1 MPSWNN
7 WHKAHYFVAIYF
19 KWCISFEQKG
29 CITLFK
35 CVKCKFKEKKMASL
49 AEKMAANLDISAFSK
64 ADELKKRLW
73 FTILALVVFRLGTF
87 IPLPGIDPNIL
98 AEVFSQH
105 NGGILGMFNMFSGG
119 ALERMTIFAL
129 NIFPYISASIIIQL
143 GQSIIP
149 SLQALKKEGEAGHR
163 KVTHYTK
170 ILTVFITIIQGYGI
184 AVGLESMTGGAGA
197 SAVVIPSFVFKF
209 TTIVSLVG
217 GTMFV
222 VWLGDQI
229 TSRGVGNGS
238 SLIITVGIIANIP
251 TALARTFEL
260 GRVGSMS
267 GLTIA
272 LLLVMALVL
281 IYVIVFVERAQRK
294 IIIQYPKRQMGMRIS
309 AAETSHLPLKI
320 NPTGV
325 IPPIFASSLLLL
337 PITVANL
344 SAQNGPSW
352 AQTLSQ
358 WLGHGQP
365 VYLALYAFLIIFFSF
380 FYTAVVFNPE
390 ETADN
395 LKKHG
400 GFIAGIRPGKNTAE
414 YLDYV
419 ITRLTVL
426 GAAYLTVLCIVPEVL
441 ISKLS
446 VPFVLGGT
454 TLLIVVQVTMDFVT
468 QIQSHL
474 IAYQYEGLIK
484 KAQLIQNKKRK

>member
-1 MPSWNN
+1 MGTFAPNLVILKN
-7 WHKAHYFVAIYF
+7 
-19 KWCISFEQKG
+19 
-29 CITLFK
+29 
-35 CVKCKFKEKKMASL
+35 KEIKMVSL
-49 AEKMAANLDISAFSK
+49 AEKMAANLDMSAFGK
-64 ADELKKRLW
+64 AEELKKRLW
-73 FTILALVVFRLGTF
+73 FTILALIVFRLGTF

-98 AEVFSQH
+98 ADIFSR
-105 NGGILGMFNMFSGG
+105 NSNGILGMFNMFAGG

-129 NIFPYISASIIIQL
+129 NIMPYTSASIILQL

-149 SLQALKKEGEAGHR
+149 SLSALKKEGEAGHR
-163 KVTHYTK
+163 KMVHYTK
-170 ILTVFITIIQGYGI
+170 ILTVLITIIQGYGI
-184 AVGLESMTGGAGA
+184 AVGLEGMTGSANL
-197 SAVVIPSFVFKF
+197 SAVVMPGFVFRF
-209 TTIVSLVG
+209 TTVVSLVG
-217 GTMFV
+217 GTMFI

-251 TALARTFEL
+251 SALAQTFEL

-267 GLTIA
+267 LWVI
-272 LLLVMALVL
+272 LMLMVMVLALVY
-281 IYVIVFVERAQRK
+281 IIVLVERAQRK
-294 IIIQYPKRQMGMRIS
+294 IVIQYPKRQMGMKMTS
-309 AAETSHLPLKI
+309 AESSHLPLKI

-337 PITVANL
+337 PITIANF
-344 SAQNGPSW
+344 SANNGPSW
-352 AQTLSQ
+352 VQTLSSM
-358 WLGHGQP
+358 LGHGQP
-365 VYLALYAFLIIFFSF
+365 LYLALYASLIIFFAF

-390 ETADN
+390 DTADN

-426 GAAYLTVLCIVPEVL
+426 GAAYLTALCILPEIL

-454 TLLIVVQVTMDFVT
+454 TLLIVVQVTMDFVSQVQT
-468 QIQSHL
+468 HL
-474 IAYQYEGLIK
+474 IAYQYEGLLK
-484 KAQLIQNKKRK
+484 KAALVNKKGKRR

>member
-1 MPSWNN
+1 
-7 WHKAHYFVAIYF
+7 
-19 KWCISFEQKG
+19 
-29 CITLFK
+29 
-35 CVKCKFKEKKMASL
+35 
-49 AEKMAANLDISAFSK
+49 
-64 ADELKKRLW
+64 
-73 FTILALVVFRLGTF
+73 
-87 IPLPGIDPNIL
+87 
-98 AEVFSQH
+98 
-105 NGGILGMFNMFSGG
+105 MFNMFAGG

-129 NIFPYISASIIIQL
+129 NIMPYISASIIIQL
-143 GQSIIP
+143 GQSVVP
-149 SLQALKKEGEAGHR
+149 SLAALKKEGEAGHR
-163 KVTHYTK
+163 KITQMTRY
-170 ILTVFITIIQGYGI
+170 LTVLITIVQGYGI
-184 AVGLESMTGGAGA
+184 AVGLESMTGSAGI
-197 SAVVIPSFVFKF
+197 SAVVNPGFVFKF

-217 GTMFV
+217 GTMFI
-222 VWLGDQI
+222 VWLGEQI

-251 TALARTFEL
+251 TALAQTFEL

-267 GLTIA
+267 LGLIA
-272 LLLVMALVL
+272 LLMVMVLVL

-294 IIIQYPKRQMGMRIS
+294 VIIQYPKRQMGMRMT
-309 AAETSHLPLKI
+309 AAESSHLPLKI

-337 PITVANL
+337 PITIANL
-344 SAQNGPSW
+344 SAENGPEW
-352 AQTLSQ
+352 VQTLSQ
-358 WLGHGQP
+358 LLGHGQP
-365 VYLALYAFLIIFFSF
+365 LYLALYAFLIAFFAF

-419 ITRLTVL
+419 ITRLTVV
-426 GAAYLTVLCIVPEVL
+426 GAVYLVALCILPEIL

-454 TLLIVVQVTMDFVT
+454 TLLIVVQVTMDFVG
-468 QIQSHL
+468 QLQSHL

-484 KAQLIQNKKRK
+484 KAALANKGKRR